1 VISSLLIISA
11 VAFFA
16 LVAIFGWSKAPGI
29 LLSIAA
35 VLSAAWFMLAI
46 LTA

>member
-1 VISSLLIISA
+1 MQSLFIIPTVFF
-11 VAFFA
+11 VAM
-16 LVAIFGWSKAPGI
+16 VAIFGWREAPGI

-35 VLSAAWFMLAI
+35 VLSAAWLVSAI